1 MEARGFVERNRAA
14 WERLETLLARSG
26 QRGLSA
32 LSPDELQ
39 ELGTLHRQVAA
50 DLAAARTYHAES
62 KIVGYLNQL
71 ALRSHNAVYR
81 APKRRVLRV
90 LAEFV
95 DSIPQTVRRRRGA
108 LAASALIFF
117 LGSLLGAAGTA
128 VDESVADMILGTE
141 FTENVRGGGF
151 WIEDVTDIWPE
162 SALSG
167 YILTNN
173 LWVSLQVFA
182 LGFTGVLSALML
194 FFNGAMLGTVL
205 VLCGQYGLSARFVP
219 FVMGHGVIEIS
230 AVLLAGA
237 GGFSIFDG
245 WLHPGDKPRLQGLRE
260 GARDGLAVVSAAIPA
275 LLVAGPVEGLVS
287 TAETIPGFLRIGL
300 GLLLGAVYWAWLW
313 TWKRKT
319 TLTDD
324 PAS

>member
-1 MEARGFVERNRAA
+1 MDARGFVERNRGA
-14 WERLETLLARSG
+14 WERLETLLGRSG
-26 QRGLSA
+26 LSGLSS
-32 LSPDELQ
+32 LSPAELQ

-81 APKRRVLRV
+81 APKRKALQV

-95 DSIPQTVRRRRGA
+95 DSIPRTVRRRRGA

-117 LGSLLGAAGTA
+117 LGGVLGAVGTA
-128 VDESVADMILGTE
+128 IDESVADMLLGTE
-141 FTENVRGGGF
+141 FTERVRHGSF
-151 WIEDVTDIWPE
+151 WIDDVTETWPE

-167 YILTNN
+167 VILTNN

-182 LGFTGVLSALML
+182 MGFTGVLSAMML
-194 FFNGAMLGTVL
+194 FFNGVMLGTVV
-205 VLCGQYGLSARFVP
+205 VLCGQYGLLPRFVP

-237 GGFSIFDG
+237 GGFCIFDG

-260 GARDGLAVVSAAIPA
+260 GARDGLAVFAAAIPA

-287 TAETIPGFLRIGL
+287 TAEAIPGYLRIGM
-300 GLLLGAVYWAWLW
+300 GILLGVLYW
-313 TWKRKT
+313 TWLLSWDGKRP
-319 TLTDD
+319 LTDD
-324 PAS
+324 PVS